1 MVLQPIPVGMGHA
14 VRGRVDGSAELM
26 RAAFDTHTRILHL
39 TCSKVGWF
47 IDVYVNA
54 QGDIHVIS
62 MFGLSTPA
70 MLVYNYDAQTGV
82 LRADSGAEAAFW
94 LEVDKSVWNNEERP
108 APAAAEHHPVVEAG
122 RGRIRVSGIG
132 RLLTTSAC
140 RIAPPRP
147 PRPPLPK
154 RAKSQ
159 RIVERDA
166 SVNACIPPEQFLGDA
181 DGPAIVVLGAHYV
194 TMDSDAYDSDSRRLD
209 TIPLCTGFSRFVGV
223 SYGVADPVPG
233 FQKASF
239 KPGIPASDAEAIVLD
254 YFWLQKGGN
263 WIEDRYGNNWH
274 LKIEAAFS
282 ASPTLRVFIVPLA
295 NELFRDCADPL
306 RLKFACTMQTRSVG
320 LSVDALT
327 LDASETLHPLVVATR
342 ARDDPESEF
351 AYGHNRWEDEGRVD
365 ALQRVRYAPN
375 GFLVVHRFDD
385 YNKLADYLHTMC
397 HV

>member
-1 MVLQPIPVGMGHA
+1 MVLQPIPFGQGHR
-14 VRGRVDGSAELM
+14 VRGRVDASAELM
-26 RAAFDTHTRILHL
+26 QATFDTRTRVLHL
-39 TCSKVGWF
+39 TCSKEGWF
-47 IDVYVNA
+47 IDVCLNA
-54 QGDIHVIS
+54 QGDARVIS
-62 MFGLSTPA
+62 MFGLTKQA
-70 MLVYNYDAQTGV
+70 KLVYKYDAQTGV
-82 LRADSGAEAAFW
+82 LRADSGAEPAFW
-94 LEVDKSVWNNEERP
+94 LEVDKSVWNQESPEP
-108 APAAAEHHPVVEAG
+108 SGADVQQAAAEHHRA
-122 RGRIRVSGIG
+122 
-132 RLLTTSAC
+132 L
-140 RIAPPRP
+140 PRP
-147 PRPPLPK
+147 VRT
-154 RAKSQ
+154 RSQ

-166 SVNACIPPEQFLGDA
+166 SVNACIPPEQFRGNA

-194 TMDSDAYDSDSRRLD
+194 TMERDEYDSDSRRLD
-209 TIPLCTGFSRFVGV
+209 AIPLCTGFSRFVGV

-239 KPGIPASDAEAIVLD
+239 KPGIPVSDAVAIVLD
-254 YFWLQKGGN
+254 YFWLQRGGD

-274 LKIEAAFS
+274 LKIQAAFS

-295 NELFRDCADPL
+295 NELFKDCADPL

-365 ALQRVRYAPN
+365 ALQRARYAPN
-375 GFLVVHRFDD
+375 GFLVVHRFDG